1 VTAAKNEEQTLLSNL
16 RALPRPAWILFFGTF
31 LNKFG
36 TFVLPFLTLYLLR
49 QGYTIADAGVAIGA
63 YGAGNLS
70 ASLIGGYLAD
80 TIGRRKTIVL
90 SMFSG
95 AVAML
100 LLSQA
105 RSLPAI
111 VALTALVGLAGELYR
126 PASSA
131 LLADL
136 IPPERRVTAFSAYR
150 MAFNAG
156 WAFGPATAG
165 FLAVHGYFWLFVGD
179 AVSSILFGCVAFFA
193 LPRGVTVQSR
203 DSTWRDAWQVLRRD
217 YRLHQMLLAAFAIA
231 FVFLQMSSTFG
242 LFVTQL
248 GFSDATYGAILSLN
262 GVLVVFCELPLTT
275 ITRRFPERKVIATG
289 FLLIGAGFAFNSIA
303 HSVAALAGCM
313 ALFTLGEM
321 VAVPV
326 SSAYIANLSPPHMRG
341 RYSGVYGL
349 TWASALIFAPAMG
362 MKVLAYSQSLLW
374 LSCGVL
380 GVLAASIILAKV
392 PASSHEER
400 VGGPKRVSKIN
411 GANVRGDARPHPGP
425 LPRGEGERV
434 DPPG

>member
-1 VTAAKNEEQTLLSNL
+1 VTVLKNEEQTLLSNL

-63 YGAGNLS
+63 YGVGNLS
-70 ASLIGGYLAD
+70 ASFIGGYLAD
-80 TIGRRKTIVL
+80 TIGRRRTIVL

-111 VALTALVGLAGELYR
+111 IVLTGLVGLAGELYR

-136 IPPERRVTAFSAYR
+136 IPPERRVMAFSAYR

-156 WAFGPATAG
+156 WAFGPAMAG

-179 AVSSILFGCVAFFA
+179 AASSILFGCVAFFA
-193 LPRGVTVQSR
+193 LPRGTTVQSR
-203 DSTWRDAWQVLRRD
+203 DSNWRDAWKVLRRD

-248 GFSDATYGAILSLN
+248 GFSATTYGAILSLN

-275 ITRRFPERKVIATG
+275 ITRRFPERKVMATG
-289 FLLIGAGFAFNSIA
+289 FLLIGAGFAFNSMARSI
-303 HSVAALAGCM
+303 AALAGCM
-313 ALFTLGEM
+313 TLFTLGEM
-321 VAVPV
+321 VSSPV
-326 SSAYIANLSPPHMRG
+326 SAAYIANLSPPHMRG
-341 RYSGVYGL
+341 RYSGAYGL

-374 LSCGVL
+374 LSCGGL
-380 GVLAASIILAKV
+380 GVLAASIILARV
-392 PASSHEER
+392 PSRPVMNESRSSKEGNLDELASSPQPPPLRGSEGD
-400 VGGPKRVSKIN
+400 GGH
-411 GANVRGDARPHPGP
+411 A
-425 LPRGEGERV
+425 
-434 DPPG
+434 

>member
-1 VTAAKNEEQTLLSNL
+1 MTVVKNEEQSLLSNL

-95 AVAML
+95 AAAML

-156 WAFGPATAG
+156 WAFGPAMAG
-165 FLAVHGYFWLFVGD
+165 FLAIHGYLWLFVGD
-179 AVSSILFGCVAFFA
+179 AASSILFGCVAFFA
-193 LPRGVTVQSR
+193 LPRGVTVQAR
-203 DSTWRDAWQVLRRD
+203 DSNWRDAWQVLRRD

-303 HSVAALAGCM
+303 HSVVALAGCM

-349 TWASALIFAPAMG
+349 TWASALIFAPALG

-380 GVLAASIILAKV
+380 GVLAASIILARV
-392 PASSHEER
+392 PFRPVTNESVSPSEGNLDKTASSPQPSPPLRGSEGD
-400 VGGPKRVSKIN
+400 GGHV
-411 GANVRGDARPHPGP
+411 
-425 LPRGEGERV
+425 
-434 DPPG
+434 

>member
-1 VTAAKNEEQTLLSNL
+1 MPSSRGEGEQAVATAVKNEKQTLLSNL

-36 TFVLPFLTLYLLR
+36 TFVLPFLTLYLRR
-49 QGYTIADAGVAIGA
+49 QGYTVADAGIAIGA

-70 ASLIGGYLAD
+70 ASFTGGYLAD

-95 AVAML
+95 AAAMM

-105 RSLPAI
+105 RGLPAI
-111 VALTALVGLAGELYR
+111 IALTALVGFAGELYR

-131 LLADL
+131 LLTDL
-136 IPPERRVTAFSAYR
+136 VPAERRVTAFSAYR

-165 FLAVHGYFWLFVGD
+165 FLAARGYFWLFMGD
-179 AVSSILFGCVAFFA
+179 AASSILFGLVAFFA
-193 LPRGVTVQSR
+193 LPRGVDIQPR
-203 DSTWRDAWQVLRRD
+203 DSSWRDTLQVMRRD
-217 YRLHQMLLAAFAIA
+217 HRLQQILLAAFVIA
-231 FVFLQMSSTFG
+231 FVFLQMSSSFG

-248 GFSDATYGAILSLN
+248 GFSEATYGAILSLN

-275 ITRRFPERKVIATG
+275 VTRRFPERKVIAAG
-289 FLLIGAGFAFNSIA
+289 FLLIGAGFAFNSVA

-321 VAVPV
+321 VSSPV
-326 SSAYIANLSPPHMRG
+326 TSAYVANLSPPHMRG
-341 RYSGVYGL
+341 RYAGAFGL
-349 TWASALIFAPAMG
+349 TWPLALIVGPAIG
-362 MKVLAYSQSLLW
+362 MKLLAYNQALLW
-374 LSCGVL
+374 LSCGAL
-380 GVLAASIILAKV
+380 GVLAATIILV
-392 PASSHEER
+392 EVGRPESLASSAKCPDETGR
-400 VGGPKRVSKIN
+400 IP
-411 GANVRGDARPHPGP
+411 
-425 LPRGEGERV
+425 
-434 DPPG
+434 